1 MARTTIAILGV
12 GPRGLSIL
20 ERLITLYGHSPH
32 PEGMEI
38 LLVDPN
44 EIGTGA
50 HSPQQP
56 DHLLVNTVASQITL
70 FGDESVKNTGP
81 IRRGLNFCEWA
92 RAQGYR
98 NKNGTKIQ
106 ENDYLPRR
114 LLGEYLAWGY
124 REITHGLP
132 HDLVIRHR
140 PYRATNM
147 TLQDNGKTTIALEGG
162 TSVTADFVF
171 LTTGHG
177 HNRLSIDDH
186 VLLQFVAANRTQNP
200 RLQYFSTPYPTT
212 MLDEIPP
219 QSRVLIQGMGLTA
232 YDVLS
237 QLTYGRGGIFTE
249 EGDRLR
255 YTPSGREPAIA
266 LFSRQALPF
275 SSRGCNQKGVGGQY
289 HPAFIT
295 LAVIDKLRQQTL
307 SDTGSSKLDFE
318 KQILPLLVKEMC
330 YVYRS
335 TLDNHWPDAATYQE
349 DPADRQRI
357 LALFYPHQGKSF
369 ASLQA
374 YTAFF
379 MTHLIDDLHA
389 AEQGNIKGAVKAATD
404 VIRDVRDIL
413 RYAIDF
419 GGLTGESH
427 ERLLEHYA
435 PVFNRIAVG
444 PPLVRNRELLA
455 LMEAGVVNVA
465 GGPAST
471 LMLNAHSGC
480 FEINSTFADT
490 NSRTEFDVLVK
501 AKIDSFSALH
511 DDSPFIHNLIT
522 QGIIRPFI
530 NQGYHPG
537 GIDID
542 RNQHPISSK
551 GEAQKSLWALGV
563 LAEGPNFYTY
573 VLPRPQV
580 NSRALQDAGRCVI
593 EMYQQLEQLY
603 SMNDSNVFS

>member
-1 MARTTIAILGV
+1 MARTTIAILGM

-20 ERLITLYGHSPH
+20 ERLITLYHHSPH

-44 EIGTGA
+44 EIGAGA
-50 HSPQQP
+50 HSRQQP

-81 IRRGLNFCEWA
+81 VRRGLNFFEWA
-92 RAQGYR
+92 KAHGYR
-98 NKNGTKIQ
+98 NNNGTEIQ

-114 LLGEYLAWGY
+114 LLGEYLVWGY
-124 REITHGLP
+124 HEITRGLP

-140 PYRATNM
+140 PHRATNLA
-147 TLQDNGKTTIALEGG
+147 LQDNRKAQISLQGG
-162 TSVTADFVF
+162 TIISADFVF
-171 LTTGHG
+171 ITTGHG
-177 HNRLSIDDH
+177 RNMLSIDDH
-186 VLLQFVAANRTQNP
+186 VLLQFVAANRTNNP
-200 RLQYFSTPYPTT
+200 HLEYFSTPYPTT
-212 MLDEIPP
+212 MLDDISS

-249 EGDRLR
+249 EEGRLR

-275 SSRGCNQKGVGGQY
+275 SSRGRNQKGVGGQY

-295 LAVIDKLRQQTL
+295 LAALDMLRQQNR
-307 SDTGSSKLDFE
+307 SATGSSKLDFE

-335 TLDNHWPDAATYQE
+335 TLEKHWPDAATYQE
-349 DPADRQRI
+349 DPEDRERI
-357 LALFYPHQGKSF
+357 LTLFYPHQDQSF
-369 ASLQA
+369 ASLED

-379 MTHLIDDLHA
+379 MAHLIDDLHA
-389 AEQGNIKGAVKAATD
+389 AEQGNVEGAVKAATD

-413 RYAIDF
+413 RSAIDF

-427 ERLLEHYA
+427 QRLLEHYS
-435 PVFNRIAVG
+435 PIFNRIAVG
-444 PPLVRNRELLA
+444 PPLARNRELLA
-455 LMEAGVVNVA
+455 LMEAGIVKLA

-471 LMLNAHSGC
+471 LLLNARSGC
-480 FEINSTFADT
+480 FEINSTFAET
-490 NSRTEFDVLVK
+490 NSRTEYDVLIK
-501 AKIDSFSALH
+501 AKIDSFSVLH
-511 DDSPFIHNLIT
+511 DDSPFIRNLIA
-522 QGIIRPFI
+522 QGVIRPFI
-530 NQGYHPG
+530 NQNYHPG

-542 RNQHPISSK
+542 RNQHPISRQ
-551 GEAQKSLWALGV
+551 GETQTSLWALGI

-593 EMYQQLEQLY
+593 DMYQQLEQLC
-603 SMNDSNVFS
+603 SMNNSNVF